1 MKLAYLTVIA
11 AILLSVN
18 AFAQD
23 TIVKKN
29 KDVINCKIKEIG
41 LDEIKYSLP
50 EYSADISFAVDKD
63 EVDKVIFENGTEMT
77 FEKAMTNPANYIDN
91 KKNILKIE
99 FMSPLSGNTTF
110 AYERSL
116 RPGRSMEATLGIIGL
131 GIDQNDNNPFGGF
144 GKFGFKFMKD
154 PDFYLR
160 GMKYA
165 HILKGGYIKPEIA
178 FGVFAHDKWIYDRDL
193 DYWHGPRERR
203 ETVFSG
209 TVQLVL
215 GKQWIIDNAFAVDLY
230 AGTGYGFSD
239 NNSYTTYHY
248 GYLIADDSF
257 PISFSAGIKIG
268 LLIK

>member
-1 MKLAYLTVIA
+1 MKSAYLTVIA
-11 AILLSVN
+11 ALLLSVN

-23 TIVKKN
+23 IIMKKN
-29 KDVINCKIKEIG
+29 NDLIKCKIKEIG

-63 EVDKVIFENGTEMT
+63 EVTKIIFENGTEMT

-91 KKNILKIE
+91 KKNAIKIE
-99 FMSPLSGNTTF
+99 FMSPLTGNTTF

-116 RPGRSMEATLGIIGL
+116 RPGRSVEGTIGIIGL
-131 GIDQNDNNPFGGF
+131 GIDQGDENAAGAF

-178 FGVFAHDKWIYDRDL
+178 FGFFAHDNWIYEYDQ
-193 DYWHGPRERR
+193 YYYEPRKER

-209 TVQLVL
+209 TVQLVF
-215 GKQWIIDNAFAVDLY
+215 GKQWIIDNAFAVDIY

-239 NNSYTTYHY
+239 NDSYTAYHY
-248 GYLIADDSF
+248 GYMIADNSF
-257 PISFSAGIKIG
+257 PISFSAGLKIG
-268 LLIK
+268 LLFK